1 MNLKPFTKITAQKIS
16 PNIMVLVRLLSGKGL
31 KSSESSLMGCRE
43 AIDAKQVSCSQT
55 SIGQTYQKHSKG
67 SSGEKIIPTGKAET
81 GSQFAGYVVNYSSK
95 VMVEKPNSAHIS
107 VEESTVNTRKLE
119 KIIRTGE
126 VEKINSGKIQS
137 KRSSGVNRHSNARD
151 MYVKSAV
158 LMALLLALAVIKPQ
172 TSMSTISNLGES
184 TQSIGMISITPKF
197 SAHLVTELFI
207 EETSRELLE
216 RPYSLEC
223 YNVVG
228 NDERECLKNS
238 GIGKSAAKP
247 LRNEWKVQRS
257 GYGVPLLSNQEWT
270 VKAHERA
277 TRKRRYDLVCME
289 TCRSGVI
296 KKAAITQTVS
306 PTETPVLT
314 MCGKNKATGSNHE
327 WLTDT
332 LADAAANANIEGND
346 VEGVQADSRG
356 RLGNYTQIL
365 GKTAQVSG
373 TQEKVLKAGVKSE
386 MAYQLERRMRE
397 MKRDGEF
404 AIIGVSNPKAIGS
417 ETVAREMG
425 SLDAYLLTNNQFAA
439 TGSSVPTGDGTDVSD
454 YAGIDRTLT
463 ETIFNGGLQDMFTN
477 SGGNESVN
485 AVVSAAHKKVISSFT
500 SAATR
505 YVTTDDKKLVASI
518 DVYVGDF
525 HTARIIP
532 DRYIKANMLYIIDP
546 EYLKIS
552 ELRPIH
558 SYDLAKNG
566 DAKRKQVIW
575 EWTLE
580 VCNEKA
586 HCNIADLT

>member
-1 MNLKPFTKITAQKIS
+1 MTIPVGTHS
-16 PNIMVLVRLLSGKGL
+16 
-31 KSSESSLMGCRE
+31 
-43 AIDAKQVSCSQT
+43 
-55 SIGQTYQKHSKG
+55 TYDEPI
-67 SSGEKIIPTGKAET
+67 SSGG
-81 GSQFAGYVVNYSSK
+81 
-95 VMVEKPNSAHIS
+95 
-107 VEESTVNTRKLE
+107 
-119 KIIRTGE
+119 
-126 VEKINSGKIQS
+126 
-137 KRSSGVNRHSNARD
+137 NRED
-151 MYVKSAV
+151 
-158 LMALLLALAVIKPQ
+158 
-172 TSMSTISNLGES
+172 
-184 TQSIGMISITPKF
+184 
-197 SAHLVTELFI
+197 
-207 EETSRELLE
+207 
-216 RPYSLEC
+216 
-223 YNVVG
+223 
-228 NDERECLKNS
+228 
-238 GIGKSAAKP
+238 
-247 LRNEWKVQRS
+247 
-257 GYGVPLLSNQEWT
+257 LS
-270 VKAHERA
+270 
-277 TRKRRYDLVCME
+277 DL
-289 TCRSGVI
+289 I
-296 KKAAITQTVS
+296 FDVS